1 MITKKTKSDLLTNL
15 ESQAQI
21 VKSAEHA
28 LSIAVDGA
36 PPEAAADYEYAREGI
51 KSLIDTSKAAIDKMY
66 ELAADSESPRAFE
79 VLNAMIKSTA
89 EMNEQLLDILKKK
102 FSIVPQLPNGGD
114 VPAHVT
120 NNAIFVGTTTD
131 LQKLIKSNIVNI

>member
-1 MITKKTKSDLLTNL
+1 MTSKKTKSDLLTNL
-15 ESQAQI
+15 ETQAQI

-28 LSIAVDGA
+28 LGVAIDQA
-36 PPEAAADYEYAREGI
+36 PPEAAADYEYARDGI
-51 KSLIDTSKAAIDKMY
+51 KSLIDTSKAAIEKMY

-102 FSIVPQLPNGGD
+102 FSIVPQTANAD
-114 VPAHVT
+114 YVASSVT

-131 LQKLIKSNIVNI
+131 LQKLIKSNIVDV

>member
-1 MITKKTKSDLLTNL
+1 MTSKKTKSDLLTNL

-28 LSIAVDGA
+28 LGVAIDQA
-36 PPEAAADYEYAREGI
+36 PPEAAADYEYARDGI
-51 KSLIDTSKAAIDKMY
+51 KSLIDTSKAAIEKMY

-102 FSIVPQLPNGGD
+102 FSIVPQTANADRGAPS
-114 VPAHVT
+114 VT

-131 LQKLIKSNIVNI
+131 LQKLIKSNIVDV